1 MNYRKMSKHEKKLK
15 DKQIAS
21 RYLRLISDKSKNY
34 LSDSQRMQ
42 IIADEEQVS
51 YSVVRKIITKKE

>member
-1 MNYRKMSKHEKKLK
+1 MSKHEKKLK

-34 LSDSQRMQ
+34 LSDSQLMQ